1 MDEFRDELEKIKND
15 NVKKY
20 LLRGFNACEY
30 MVIPSGMLDEIVK
43 EAHNKTLEELTNEE
57 LKYQLK
63 IAYSISYQ
71 QIAFNKDL
79 ILIIQ
84 DASIKGDK

>member
-1 MDEFRDELEKIKND
+1 MDEIRDELEKIKND
-15 NVKKY
+15 NVKNF
-20 LLRGFNACEY
+20 LLRELNYCEN
-30 MVIPSGMLDEIVK
+30 MVMPSGILDEIVK

-84 DASIKGDK
+84 DASIKGGK